1 MTRILTL
8 LAVITLAIACSE
20 KKSSDQ
26 SVPSSELE
34 AKIDS
39 IVTPLIDSSKIAG
52 VAVAVFK
59 DNKPVMLK
67 SYGFADL
74 EYGVQLPVNA
84 SFEIGSVTKQ
94 FTAVATLQLA
104 EQGKINLD
112 DDITK
117 YIKFDTK
124 GKKVTVRQLLNHTSG
139 IKGYTELPMFESL
152 AAHKYK
158 RDTLLRLVE
167 KEPFDFEPG
176 EALIYN
182 NTGFFMLG
190 LIIEKVS
197 GISYE
202 EYIKKNLF
210 EKAGMTDSYYCNET
224 KIVKNRAH
232 GYQMGKDGLARA
244 DYLDHTWPYAAGSL
258 CSTVVDLV
266 RWNDALHHGK
276 ILGEEAYKE
285 FISPSA
291 LNDGTPT
298 HYAKGI
304 TVTEENGRKMIA
316 HGGAIPGFFAENNYF
331 PDENVSVVV
340 LLNTIGPVGGGT
352 IVDPIIDTLFPEA
365 KMEKSQFTGD
375 RSKYAGK
382 YSGPARGKQLSVVVT
397 SNDSSLV
404 IQRDTDKPET
414 LEFVSDDTWSNG
426 REKFLFTSDG
436 LKIDQVYGFYLLK
449 KVP

>member
-1 MTRILTL
+1 M
-8 LAVITLAIACSE
+8 V
-20 KKSSDQ
+20 
-26 SVPSSELE
+26 
-34 AKIDS
+34 
-39 IVTPLIDSSKIAG
+39 
-52 VAVAVFK
+52 
-59 DNKPVMLK
+59 K

-74 EYGVQLPVNA
+74 EYGIKLPVDA

-94 FTAVATLQLA
+94 FTAVATMQLV

-112 DDITK
+112 DDFTK

-139 IKGYTELPMFESL
+139 IKGYTELPMFESI
-152 AAHKYK
+152 AVRKYK

-210 EKAGMTDSYYCNET
+210 EKAGMNDSYYCSES
-224 KIVKNRAH
+224 KIIKNRAH
-232 GYQMGKDGLARA
+232 GYEASKDGLVRA
-244 DYLDHTWPYAAGSL
+244 SYLDHTWPYAAGSL
-258 CSTVVDLV
+258 CSTVTDLV
-266 RWNDALHHGK
+266 KWNDALHHGR

-285 FISPSA
+285 FISPS
-291 LNDGTPT
+291 LLKDGTMT

-331 PDENVSVVV
+331 PDDNVSVVV
-340 LLNTIGPVGGGT
+340 LLNTIGPVGGGV
-352 IVDPIIDTLFPEA
+352 IMEPIIDTLFPEA
-365 KMEKSQFTGD
+365 KLESAQFPGD

-382 YSGPARGKQLSVVVT
+382 YSGPARGKQLTVVVS
-397 SNDSSLV
+397 SNDSSLLV
-404 IQRDTDKPET
+404 QRGEDKPES
-414 LEFVSDDTWSNG
+414 LKFVSDDTWSNG
-426 REKFLFTSDG
+426 KEKFIFVGSGAESQLR
-436 LKIDQVYGFYLLK
+436 IDQVYGFYLLK
-449 KVP
+449 KIK